1 MRFSWRYSLDK
12 NPSVIIVTACAG
24 DVRAVSILIAESDA
38 HPALELSV
46 EPNAETN
53 PRLPTAQEELQA
65 NPAAIPQVNSDTPA
79 SVPGSTV
86 TTPADKAPSD
96 ACKRPDTQHVVLYTQ
111 IYSELERNTART
123 FFEGLAWQNIST
135 PGIENVVTSA
145 VRKGGARPE
154 PWLNRRLSIT
164 WRPRLLV
171 LSSLPMLFHLRRKR
185 YSFPRIYQRY
195 LVSLSSGCL
204 LQNNAYV
211 YRGITP
217 NTRHLKGMA
226 ILVYQSWKKQAP
238 EGACK
243 V

>member
-53 PRLPTAQEELQA
+53 PRLPTSQEELQA

-145 VRKGGARPE
+145 VRKGGGKAGTMAQPTFIYHME
-154 PWLNRRLSIT
+154 AEAACAQFLAHAFSPSAKAIQLSAYLPAVPGVIEFWLPSA
-164 WRPRLLV
+164 
-171 LSSLPMLFHLRRKR
+171 K
-185 YSFPRIYQRY
+185 
-195 LVSLSSGCL
+195 
-204 LQNNAYV
+204 
-211 YRGITP
+211 
-217 NTRHLKGMA
+217 
-226 ILVYQSWKKQAP
+226 
-238 EGACK
+238 
-243 V
+243 